1 MSHVPATYCAR
12 GCAESDAYAA
22 SSGSRVDEWSLR
34 GLAVIHVGGQ
44 NVRDGR
50 SLEATSRGPK
60 PGTGRDP
67 APGRTR
73 GAAGEGPRKGA
84 AFSGRKRG
92 LLPSRTSSRLTSPS
106 CATSPPTPIVNLA
119 HNLDLRVIA
128 EGVETKVQL
137 AYLREKGCDEIQ
149 GFFSRSR
156 GGDEFAASCRRGR
169 KLNCPVCSRDGRWK
183 VPTSRLAVFRADG
196 TIWRPWG
203 GVSQGSLGERGRC
216 A

>member
-34 GLAVIHVGGQ
+34 GLVVMHVGGQ

-50 SLEATSRGPK
+50 SLDATSRRPK
-60 PGTGRDP
+60 PGTGEIPHR
-67 APGRTR
+67 AER
-73 GAAGEGPRKGA
+73 EGPQAKGHEKA
-84 AFSGRKRG
+84 PRFPGGRG

-156 GGDEFAASCRRGR
+156 GGELFAALLPKRPRACLTGLFVGWPLEGPDFTARG
-169 KLNCPVCSRDGRWK
+169 LSGGWYNLAPLGWCQSRFAGRAW
-183 VPTSRLAVFRADG
+183 
-196 TIWRPWG
+196 
-203 GVSQGSLGERGRC
+203 
-216 A
+216 